1 MTGRPRP
8 GLLRRLSLRDRIAGG
23 VLIGLVALFSI
34 FGLLAQRTIE
44 LSTRVA
50 LDERLRLA
58 QLTALSMD
66 DLVDHAA
73 RQLEAIASMV
83 VRAGGPDGAALGDDL
98 FGLVDEFDRIVALDA
113 GAQVVWLAPGESSV
127 APWPLAS
134 DPAVLAALDRPS
146 TSVIAP
152 AGPEVADRPFAV
164 VLVPLDDDGE
174 RIGTLA
180 GEIRPGRL
188 GDHFLP
194 VVETSRSV
202 QSQVVD
208 SAGTIIVA
216 AGSHDGEPATEHAEI
231 LAPLIASGDGGTA
244 IHRLDDD
251 AAHVVAFYPFATL
264 PGGIVIEQ
272 TEDEALAI
280 PSDMQRT
287 LLVYGLAALLLA
299 SGAAWL
305 HANSVV
311 RPIRR
316 LSTDAARMASGELD
330 RPIVVPRDD
339 EIGELGQRFDD
350 MRVRLKASLDEG
362 ARWAEELESRV
373 LERTREAEERNRQLD
388 ALNRT
393 RRQLLAKTITAQEE
407 ERKRLARDLHD
418 DSAQT
423 LTAVLMTLKAAEDAL
438 PERST
443 EARAALARSR
453 IQLEMALREI
463 RKAIA
468 DLRPSAL
475 DDLGLGAAVRTYA
488 DDHLRPLGIDV
499 AVRVVGD
506 ERRATGLAATAIF
519 RIVQEAVS
527 NAARHAAAS
536 HVRIRLEF
544 QSSDM
549 LALVEDD
556 GAGFDPGALPETDQ
570 SGRGLGLLGMRER
583 AELFG
588 GTLTV
593 ESRAGR
599 GTRIRARLPYA

>member
-1 MTGRPRP
+1 M
-8 GLLRRLSLRDRIAGG
+8 RDRIAGG
-23 VLIGLVALFSI
+23 VLIGLVVLFSI
-34 FGLLAQRTIE
+34 FGLLVVRTIE
-44 LSTRVA
+44 LSTQVA

-73 RQLEAIASMV
+73 RQLEAVASIAGQSGD
-83 VRAGGPDGAALGDDL
+83 ANAAALGDEL
-98 FGLVDEFDRIVALDA
+98 FELIDEFDQIVALDA
-113 GAQVVWLAPGESSV
+113 AAHVIWVAPGGSST

-134 DPAVLAALDRPS
+134 DAAVLAALDRPS

-152 AGPEVADRPFAV
+152 AGDGLANPPFVV
-164 VLVPLDDDGE
+164 VLVPLADGSGE
-174 RIGTLA
+174 RVGTLA
-180 GEIRPGRL
+180 GEILAARL
-188 GDHFLP
+188 GDHLLP
-194 VVETSRSV
+194 VVETSSSV

-208 SAGTIIVA
+208 SSGVVIAA
-216 AGSHDGEPATEHAEI
+216 AGSHDGEPETEHVAI
-231 LAPLIASGDGGTA
+231 LAPLIASSRGGTA
-244 IHRLDDD
+244 IHRFDDFSD
-251 AAHVVAFYPFATL
+251 HVVAFYPFATL

-287 LLVYGLAALLLA
+287 LLIYGFAALLLA
-299 SGAAWL
+299 SGGAWL

-330 RPIVVPRDD
+330 QPIVVPRDD

-350 MRVRLKASLDEG
+350 MRVRLKASLDER

-388 ALNRT
+388 ALNRI

-423 LTAVLMTLKAAEDAL
+423 LTAVLMTLKAAEDGL
-438 PERST
+438 PERSI
-443 EARAALARSR
+443 EARAALVRSR
-453 IQLEMALREI
+453 TQLEMALREI
-463 RKAIA
+463 RKAIV

-475 DDLGLGAAVRTYA
+475 DDLGLGAAVRAYA

-499 AVRVVGD
+499 ALRVVGD
-506 ERRATGLAATAIF
+506 ERRATGSEATAIF

-527 NAARHAAAS
+527 NAARHAAAR

-544 QSSDM
+544 RASDM
-549 LALVEDD
+549 VALVEDD
-556 GAGFDPGALPETDQ
+556 GAGFEPDALPEPDQ

-593 ESRAGR
+593 ESRAGG